1 MKWGFPN
8 RSSFG
13 YCLLQQPLLMAGMAA
28 EAPGISCGQG
38 SWQQFGAASTDFV
51 PNLCPFHPHSTSCS
65 SATHQRSPS
74 TQMKIISFLIFP
86 QPQCISSSSSC
97 PPFTADQCQQCTG
110 KGLCDSLQ
118 TGTSL
123 TAEHLSYV
131 AQSTVSTSSI
141 TQAAEL
147 SCPGKWG
154 IKATN
159 HFWKKK
165 RKKKKEAS
173 EMFVH
178 LQNSG
183 FCRNFF
189 MHFGCSALHGLSLAR
204 HNTLLNVQPLQLLGF
219 SKFSFS
225 KSLCIL
231 HLSKMARNTG
241 FCLSLNLHVI
251 PLKSLKIFF
260 HWYLLILLCCIS
272 N

>member
-13 YCLLQQPLLMAGMAA
+13 YCLLQQPLLMAGVAA

-165 RKKKKEAS
+165 RKKKKRRLKCLYICKILVSVET
-173 EMFVH
+173 F
-178 LQNSG
+178 
-183 FCRNFF
+183 
-189 MHFGCSALHGLSLAR
+189 
-204 HNTLLNVQPLQLLGF
+204 
-219 SKFSFS
+219 
-225 KSLCIL
+225 LCIL
-231 HLSKMARNTG
+231 DAQLCMACPLQGIILHWMCNP
-241 FCLSLNLHVI
+241 FNCWASLNFPFLSHYV
-251 PLKSLKIFF
+251 S
-260 HWYLLILLCCIS
+260 CIYQKWLEIQDFAFLS
-272 N
+272 ICMSFLYKAWKYFSSGIY